1 MKLILDRDRQQAE
14 QHAVRL
20 VEEEG
25 ARQER
30 QHHPLVVLAHQ
41 RSLIVDVS
49 SSQSTG

>member
-20 VEEEG
+20 MEEEG

-30 QHHPLVVLAHQ
+30 QQQPLVVLSHVNL
-41 RSLIVDVS
+41 S
-49 SSQSTG
+49 